1 MDSPSIWQA
10 VMARL
15 KVAARPLFLSS
26 TLFVGLFGLF
36 IWQYIT
42 NPEWFGAYETGEAAN
57 EDIDLSNLTPE
68 EQARLA
74 DIDNLSVLQN
84 DFGDDENASRLA
96 ATANQDELSLL
107 QALLGSTPG
116 EATESGGGG
125 APLSKYLDNYRFLG
139 GTQQS
144 NASNTNI
151 YSGLFSGSGLGT
163 SGFGQN
169 RSGEQVP
176 GQASEGN
183 GGQPAIS
190 ALEAALQRNQAAAA
204 TTGEASEEAADDN
217 GTETANGL
225 PNPVTLPG
233 VGTFLPTTPIMSPP
247 PGTTGYTPPAS
258 LPATT
263 PATGSAGA
271 SGLPAAA
278 PAIPGSSS
286 NFDLTPNVDIGG
298 GTVLPNTSPIGSSLA
313 SPTSVANPAPYSV
326 PRPPGSYI
334 GGGYINTFSNPSGP
348 PSN

>member
-1 MDSPSIWQA
+1 MDSPSILQA
-10 VMARL
+10 LMARL

-36 IWQYIT
+36 IWQYT
-42 NPEWFGAYETGEAAN
+42 THPEWFGAYETGEAAN

-84 DFGDDENASRLA
+84 DFGNDENASLLA
-96 ATANQDELSLL
+96 ANGNQDELSLL

-116 EATESGGGG
+116 ETTEAGGGG

-144 NASNTNI
+144 DAASTNI
-151 YSGLFSGSGLGT
+151 YSGLFSGSGIAT
-163 SGFGQN
+163 NGFGQDGN
-169 RSGEQVP
+169 GRPAP
-176 GQASEGN
+176 GQTAGGS
-183 GGQPAIS
+183 GGQPPIS
-190 ALEAALQRNQAAAA
+190 ALEAALRRNQADTAAN
-204 TTGEASEEAADDN
+204 GEASEEAAGDN

-258 LPATT
+258 LPVATPT
-263 PATGSAGA
+263 TGSAGT

-278 PAIPGSSS
+278 PGLPGSS
-286 NFDLTPNVDIGG
+286 NFDLTPNADIGG

-313 SPTSVANPAPYSV
+313 PSVANPSPYSV

>member
-1 MDSPSIWQA
+1 MDSPSIWQ
-10 VMARL
+10 VLMGRL
-15 KVAARPLFLSS
+15 KLAARPIFLSS

-42 NPEWFGAYETGEAAN
+42 NPEWFGAYETGAAAN

-74 DIDNLSVLQN
+74 DVDNLSVLQN
-84 DFGDDENASRLA
+84 DFGDDENASLLA
-96 ATANQDELSLL
+96 ANANQDELSLL
-107 QALLGSTPG
+107 QVLLGSTPG

-144 NASNTNI
+144 DAANTNI

-163 SGFGQN
+163 NGFGQN
-169 RSGEQVP
+169 RSGEQIP

-190 ALEAALQRNQAAAA
+190 ALEAALQRNQAEAAA
-204 TTGEASEEAADDN
+204 NGEASEEASDN
-217 GTETANGL
+217 SGIETANGL
-225 PNPVTLPG
+225 PSPVTLPG

-258 LPATT
+258 LPAPT
-263 PATGSAGA
+263 PVTRSAGPSGLPPAA
-271 SGLPAAA
+271 SGLP
-278 PAIPGSSS
+278 GSS
-286 NFDLTPNVDIGG
+286 NFDLTPNVDVGG
-298 GTVLPNTSPIGSSLA
+298 GTVLPNTSPIGSSL
-313 SPTSVANPAPYSV
+313 SPPTSVANPAPYSV